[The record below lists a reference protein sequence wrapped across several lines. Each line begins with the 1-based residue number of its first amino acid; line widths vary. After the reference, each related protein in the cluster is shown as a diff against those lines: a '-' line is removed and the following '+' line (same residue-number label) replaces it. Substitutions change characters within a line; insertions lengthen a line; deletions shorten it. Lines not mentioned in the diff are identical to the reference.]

1 MDFKVNEDTLQE
13 ISEAAALLTLTG
25 WPYTNDAGNCW
36 CGHSTVYHALEAD
49 KPNCIECQCVGFTL
63 DTFTKEISNG

>member
-1 MDFKVNEDTLQE
+1 MDSNVNEDTLQE

-36 CGHSTVYHALEAD
+36 CGHSNLSHGNDENF
-49 KPNCIECQCVGFTL
+49 NCIECQCVGFTL
-63 DTFTKEISNG
+63 DTFTKEILNG